1 MTTAKNE
8 ILFDLQDE
16 NCYLVG
22 ELIFGGG
29 NKNLVGGLRGG
40 FFSRCGEMI
49 KLLRQI
55 VQKHTHMNLR
65 NLLNG

>member
-1 MTTAKNE
+1 MTCDLFIQSVRRENENSTGAMTTAKNE

-40 FFSRCGEMI
+40 FFLDVAR
-49 KLLRQI
+49 
-55 VQKHTHMNLR
+55 
-65 NLLNG
+65 

>member
-1 MTTAKNE
+1 MPTAKNE

-29 NKNLVGGLRGG
+29 NKNLVGALRGG
-40 FFSRCGEMI
+40 F
-49 KLLRQI
+49 LLDVAR
-55 VQKHTHMNLR
+55 
-65 NLLNG
+65 